1 MTGRPSVY
9 TDAIAAEILER
20 ISDGQ
25 SLRSICVLDHM
36 PARSTVFKW
45 LSENVSFSDQYA
57 HARDAQA
64 DALFE
69 DMLQIADDSSND
81 VKIVG
86 EDGNEREVCNTEFVQ
101 RSRLRVD
108 TRKWMAS
115 KLAPKKYGEKVTA
128 VHTSDEDAPVIQRIE
143 IIGVSS

>member
-69 DMLQIADDSSND
+69 DMLQIADDSSSD
-81 VKIVG
+81 VKVIG

-128 VHTSDEDAPVIQRIE
+128 VHTSDEDAPVIHRIE